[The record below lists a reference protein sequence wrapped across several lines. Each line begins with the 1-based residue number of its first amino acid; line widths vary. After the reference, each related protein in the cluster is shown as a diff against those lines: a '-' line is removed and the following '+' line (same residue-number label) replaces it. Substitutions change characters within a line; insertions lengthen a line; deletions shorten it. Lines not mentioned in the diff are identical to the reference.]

1 MESQSYYRLLGVSDN
16 ICRMDTPLCVNC
28 AGLCVMRQP
37 FISHFP
43 TGREDFYLQYMVDG
57 EMDILLDGKLGILR
71 PGEAV
76 LHFPHTEYWYAMRGE
91 QPVAY
96 YWAHFTGS
104 LAETL
109 VKKCRFANQ
118 KPLNVGVHGSIAVR
132 FESVFRDFIERDACF
147 EVAACAG
154 VVALLTEIA
163 RRAETGGR
171 APVDDERISR
181 AIAHLHRSYSQP
193 VSVNEMAA
201 HAHLSSS
208 RFRRLFHQRTGFSPL
223 EYLTRLRL
231 NHASQLMAETALSI
245 AEIARA
251 VGYEDPLY
259 FSRLFRRKMGVSPTE
274 FRQSKA

>member
-76 LHFPHTEYWYAMRGE
+76 LHFPHTKYWYAMRGE

-109 VKKCRFANQ
+109 VE
-118 KPLNVGVHGSIAVR
+118 KPLR
-132 FESVFRDFIERDACF
+132 QPE
-147 EVAACAG
+147 
-154 VVALLTEIA
+154 
-163 RRAETGGR
+163 
-171 APVDDERISR
+171 AP
-181 AIAHLHRSYSQP
+181 
-193 VSVNEMAA
+193 
-201 HAHLSSS
+201 
-208 RFRRLFHQRTGFSPL
+208 
-223 EYLTRLRL
+223 
-231 NHASQLMAETALSI
+231 
-245 AEIARA
+245 
-251 VGYEDPLY
+251 
-259 FSRLFRRKMGVSPTE
+259 
-274 FRQSKA
+274 

>member
-1 MESQSYYRLLGVSDN
+1 
-16 ICRMDTPLCVNC
+16 
-28 AGLCVMRQP
+28 
-37 FISHFP
+37 
-43 TGREDFYLQYMVDG
+43 
-57 EMDILLDGKLGILR
+57 
-71 PGEAV
+71 
-76 LHFPHTEYWYAMRGE
+76 MRGE

-109 VKKCRFANQ
+109 VEKCRFANQ

-181 AIAHLHRSYSQP
+181 AIAHLHRSYSP
-193 VSVNEMAA
+193 VSYT
-201 HAHLSSS
+201 HLTCV
-208 RFRRLFHQRTGFSPL
+208 FP
-223 EYLTRLRL
+223 
-231 NHASQLMAETALSI
+231 
-245 AEIARA
+245 AR
-251 VGYEDPLY
+251 
-259 FSRLFRRKMGVSPTE
+259 
-274 FRQSKA
+274 

>member
-16 ICRMDTPLCVNC
+16 ICGMDTPLCVNC

-109 VKKCRFANQ
+109 VEKCRFANQ
-118 KPLNVGVHGSIAVR
+118 KPLNVGVHGSVAVR
-132 FESVFRDFIERDACF
+132 FESVFRDFIDRDA
-147 EVAACAG
+147 
-154 VVALLTEIA
+154 
-163 RRAETGGR
+163 
-171 APVDDERISR
+171 
-181 AIAHLHRSYSQP
+181 
-193 VSVNEMAA
+193 
-201 HAHLSSS
+201 
-208 RFRRLFHQRTGFSPL
+208 
-223 EYLTRLRL
+223 
-231 NHASQLMAETALSI
+231 
-245 AEIARA
+245 
-251 VGYEDPLY
+251 
-259 FSRLFRRKMGVSPTE
+259 
-274 FRQSKA
+274 

>member
-1 MESQSYYRLLGVSDN
+1 MGTLTYRIRLIAWTTDYRRGWHGTQSYYRLLGVSDN

-109 VKKCRFANQ
+109 VEKCRFANQ
-118 KPLNVGVHGSIAVR
+118 KPLNVGVHGSI
-132 FESVFRDFIERDACF
+132 
-147 EVAACAG
+147 
-154 VVALLTEIA
+154 
-163 RRAETGGR
+163 GR
-171 APVDDERISR
+171 SLRKRISR
-181 AIAHLHRSYSQP
+181 FHRK
-193 VSVNEMAA
+193 
-201 HAHLSSS
+201 
-208 RFRRLFHQRTGFSPL
+208 RRLL
-223 EYLTRLRL
+223 
-231 NHASQLMAETALSI
+231 
-245 AEIARA
+245 
-251 VGYEDPLY
+251 
-259 FSRLFRRKMGVSPTE
+259 
-274 FRQSKA
+274 